1 MAKISL
7 IVPVLNE
14 VQKIDGFLNQLK
26 GLPGDWEAIFADG
39 GSTDGTTEKITAH
52 YPVIHAPKGRARQ
65 MNEGAHH
72 ASGEVFLFLHCDSL
86 IPQDLYAQVEEVIK
100 QRLFLWLLSHP
111 LLTVVIHGC
120 AAVPFVLI
128 CVSDCVK

>member
-39 GSTDGTTEKITAH
+39 GSTDGTTGKIPAH
-52 YPVIHAPKGRARQ
+52 
-65 MNEGAHH
+65 
-72 ASGEVFLFLHCDSL
+72 
-86 IPQDLYAQVEEVIK
+86 
-100 QRLFLWLLSHP
+100 
-111 LLTVVIHGC
+111 
-120 AAVPFVLI
+120 
-128 CVSDCVK
+128 

>member
-65 MNEGAHH
+65 MNEGARH

-86 IPQDLYAQVEEVIK
+86 IPPPVRTGGGSIK
-100 QRLFLWLLSHP
+100 QRLFLWMFSHP
-111 LLTVVIHGC
+111 L
-120 AAVPFVLI
+120 
-128 CVSDCVK
+128 

>member
-52 YPVIHAPKGRARQ
+52 YPVIPAPKGRARQ
-65 MNEGAHH
+65 MNER
-72 ASGEVFLFLHCDSL
+72 S
-86 IPQDLYAQVEEVIK
+86 EERRVGDES
-100 QRLFLWLLSHP
+100 RSRWSPTH
-111 LLTVVIHGC
+111 
-120 AAVPFVLI
+120 
-128 CVSDCVK
+128 